1 MHIRPGF
8 ATIELMLG
16 SDRRPE
22 VRIWLAIVGAA
33 TLVLG
38 TAYAMV
44 QQSTRLSANDL
55 PTTTAQ
61 SVKHDLEQ
69 GAAPGEAVP
78 QMKTDLRRDNSVF
91 VIITDGS
98 RHIQASSTE
107 LDGKAPLPPVG
118 TFDFTAT
125 HGQDHFTWQP
135 ASGVRMATE
144 MMSYGKTPNDG
155 FIITGHSLK
164 PFEDRVKV
172 YGELMLAGWLATL
185 AWVTFWLL
193 LPVQKIMVR
202 RSRT

>member
-1 MHIRPGF
+1 
-8 ATIELMLG
+8 MLG
-16 SDRRPE
+16 SERRPE

-61 SVKHDLEQ
+61 SVKHDLQ
-69 GAAPGEAVP
+69 AGSAPADAVP
-78 QMKTDLRRDNSVF
+78 QMKTDLRSDNSVF
-91 VIITDGS
+91 VITTDGS
-98 RHIQASSTE
+98 RHVLASSAA
-107 LDGKAPLPPVG
+107 LDGKTPLPPAG

-125 HGQDHFTWQP
+125 HGQDDFTWQP
-135 ASGVRMATE
+135 APGVRMATE
-144 MMSYGKTPNDG
+144 MLGFGKSPSDG
-155 FIITGHSLK
+155 FIITGQSLK

-202 RSRT
+202 RKQT